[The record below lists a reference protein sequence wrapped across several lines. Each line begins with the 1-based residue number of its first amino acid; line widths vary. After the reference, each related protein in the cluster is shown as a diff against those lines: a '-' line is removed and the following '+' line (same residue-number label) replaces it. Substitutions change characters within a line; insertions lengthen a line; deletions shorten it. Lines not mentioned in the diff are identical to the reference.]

1 MKRSWWS
8 SGMDGLM
15 GGGIPTTWRLT
26 RAAGQ
31 TALALLEALDLL
43 QEVHVLGAGVQQL
56 VEGQVVR
63 VHGAVVV
70 RAGVGSQVLAAR

>member
-1 MKRSWWS
+1 MKRSWT
-8 SGMDGLM
+8 GVDGWQ
-15 GGGIPTTWRLT
+15 GGGWMTPMTWRLT
-26 RAAGQ
+26 GAAGQ

-43 QEVHVLGAGVQQL
+43 QEVHVLGAGVQKL
-56 VEGQVVR
+56 IEGQVVR